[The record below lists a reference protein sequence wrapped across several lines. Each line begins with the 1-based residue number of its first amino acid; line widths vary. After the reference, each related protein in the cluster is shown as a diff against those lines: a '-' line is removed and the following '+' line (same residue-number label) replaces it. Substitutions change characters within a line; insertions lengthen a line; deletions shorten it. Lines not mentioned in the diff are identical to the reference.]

1 MNITDAAA
9 ANTVLKESG
18 ALVVIESVCILL
30 SFVVGESI
38 VLLNP
43 AFFNTS
49 SLPTHPTRIYRHIAV
64 YIPAIYNYYRCSVF
78 IAAK

>member
-30 SFVVGESI
+30 SFVVGESV

-43 AFFNTS
+43 AFFNTF
-49 SLPTHPTRIYRHIAV
+49 SLPSPIFIYHQHILFSTS
-64 YIPAIYNYYRCSVF
+64 NSVR
-78 IAAK
+78 